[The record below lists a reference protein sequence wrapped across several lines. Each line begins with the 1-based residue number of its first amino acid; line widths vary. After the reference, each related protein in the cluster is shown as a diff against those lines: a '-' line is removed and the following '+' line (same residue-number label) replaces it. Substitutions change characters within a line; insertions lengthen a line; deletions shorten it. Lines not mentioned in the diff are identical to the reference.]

1 MFHLHLGYDNPN
13 IQTSLQL
20 IKYMDVY
27 VGIPS
32 VLYDTDKYRRKL
44 YGQAG
49 SFRKTG
55 YGCEYRTLSSYMLN
69 DELLPLVWDQTMLAI
84 KHCNLQTE
92 LPDAVLVQDC
102 INTSNKTLA
111 KRLIKIF
118 DLCVE

>member
-1 MFHLHLGYDNPN
+1 
-13 IQTSLQL
+13 
-20 IKYMDVY
+20 
-27 VGIPS
+27 
-32 VLYDTDKYRRKL
+32 
-44 YGQAG
+44 
-49 SFRKTG
+49 
-55 YGCEYRTLSSYMLN
+55 MLN

-92 LPDAVLVQDC
+92 LPDTTLVQDC